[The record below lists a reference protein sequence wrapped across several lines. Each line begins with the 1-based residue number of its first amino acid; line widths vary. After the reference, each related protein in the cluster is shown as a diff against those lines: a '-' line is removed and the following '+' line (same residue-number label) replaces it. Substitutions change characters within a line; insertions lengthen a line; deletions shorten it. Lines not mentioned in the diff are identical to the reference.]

1 MPTSP
6 NTVRLDKWL
15 WAARFYKT
23 RALATKAIQ
32 HGKIKI
38 DNQKPKAARPI
49 SVGVAIC
56 IETPL
61 YEKTIKVMILG
72 EKRQSAS
79 IVQSWY
85 EETEGSLQK
94 GQIALDK
101 NKTARLMCK
110 TAPNPSQKPDKHH
123 RRALRNIKRSDEK
136 D

>member
-1 MPTSP
+1 MS

-38 DNQKPKAARPI
+38 DNQKPKPARPI
-49 SVGVAIC
+49 SAGTILC

-61 YEKTIKVMILG
+61 YEKTIRVIILG
-72 EKRQSAS
+72 EKRQSAA

-85 EETEGSLQK
+85 KETEESVQK
-94 GQIALDK
+94 AKIALEK
-101 NKTARLMCK
+101 QQTQRLMYK
-110 TAPNPSQKPDKHH
+110 TAPNPIKKPDKHN
-123 RRALRNIKRSDEK
+123 RRALRDVKRGGED
-136 D
+136 